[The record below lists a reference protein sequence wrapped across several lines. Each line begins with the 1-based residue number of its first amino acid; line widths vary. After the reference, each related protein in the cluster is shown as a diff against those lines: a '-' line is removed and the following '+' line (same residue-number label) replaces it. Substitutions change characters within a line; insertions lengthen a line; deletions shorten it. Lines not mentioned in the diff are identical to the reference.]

1 MVDNE
6 ESEPSKEPEDDEYE
20 DSSGFDEMLYSL
32 ATALRAKRSKEAIA
46 ALIENYAAEL
56 PVAARRRYRAMLWSY
71 GFTLLV
77 LVAVGVLGWLK
88 VINGETAGTLLGAV
102 VGSIFYRSHSR

>member
-6 ESEPSKEPEDDEYE
+6 ENEPSKEPEDEEYE
-20 DSSGFDEMLYSL
+20 DSAGFDEMLYSL

-56 PVAARRRYRAMLWSY
+56 PTRCRPTALQSNALVIRVHSAGAGFCRCPGVAE
-71 GFTLLV
+71 G
-77 LVAVGVLGWLK
+77 
-88 VINGETAGTLLGAV
+88 
-102 VGSIFYRSHSR
+102 H

>member
-6 ESEPSKEPEDDEYE
+6 ENEPSKEPEEEYE

-32 ATALRAKRSKEAIA
+32 AEALRAKRSKEAIA
-46 ALIENYAAEL
+46 ALIEHYAAEI
-56 PVAARRRYRAMLWSY
+56 PVVARRRYRAMLWSY

-77 LVAVGVLGWLK
+77 LISVGVLGWMK

-102 VGSIFYRSHSR
+102 VGSIFYRNNSR